1 MKTCIKSSMPIDIPA
16 LEYFANGDQ
25 GPARITAECVKKA
38 VVSVDAN
45 KGDMFELSDIGKHQ
59 VHTFPNNKST
69 LLKLLAPT
77 ERAYEQHLK
86 RAALATSIDKSAQIC
101 KPSVEPCED
110 YGWAVDNDEYF
121 MAGQS
126 TRQSWP

>member
-1 MKTCIKSSMPIDIPA
+1 MQIDIPA

-25 GPARITAECVKKA
+25 GPARITAECVQQAKEL

-45 KGDMFELSDIGKHQ
+45 KGDMFEVSDLGKHQ

-69 LLKLLAPT
+69 LVNLLAPT
-77 ERAYEQHLK
+77 ESAYEQHLK

-110 YGWAVDNDEYF
+110 YGWAVDNDYL

>member
-1 MKTCIKSSMPIDIPA
+1 MQIDIPA

-25 GPARITAECVKKA
+25 GPARITAECVKQAKEL

-45 KGDMFELSDIGKHQ
+45 KGDMFEVSDLGKHQ
-59 VHTFPNNKST
+59 VHTSPNNKST

-77 ERAYEQHLK
+77 ESAYEQHLE

-110 YGWAVDNDEYF
+110 YGWAVDNAYL